1 MYPLDLKEA
10 LCPAQGDMDVL
21 DATVGALLRAAAAER
36 PDAPALLEIGM
47 DGRPGR
53 SWTYGGLLA
62 DAERL
67 ALALSTRF
75 APGERIVVWSPNS
88 PEWLLVEYA
97 CALAGITL
105 VTANPSYQAQE
116 LRYVLEKSG
125 AAALFLVHEF
135 RGNPMARIGA
145 EAAAGLPA
153 LREITDMEDEAALFA
168 SGPRAPGFHEA
179 RPEDEAQLQF
189 TSGTTGFPKGARLHH
204 RGLVTNARFYAGRA
218 GVREGA
224 AWSCFMPMFHTA
236 GCGMTALGALQTFG
250 RIVMFRAFDPNA
262 ILDRVE
268 ADRIELLGGVPTMI
282 FAMLEAQAQKP
293 RDVSSLRMIV
303 SGGSMVAPELVR
315 RAKAGF
321 GCGVMTVYGQTETS
335 PVVTQ
340 HWPGDSLEDVTSS
353 VGQPLPQ
360 TAISIRRMED
370 NSVAAIDEQG
380 EICIHGYCRMLGY
393 DGDEAATAN
402 TIDAE
407 GWLHTGDL
415 GAMDSRGFVRVTGRV
430 KEMIIRGG
438 ENLFPVEIEN
448 ALLEHP
454 AVAEVA
460 VVGLPDE
467 KWGEIVAA
475 AIRFAPGPAV
485 DVETLRAHCR
495 VRLSPQK
502 TPSVWRVATGFPLTG
517 SGKVKRFALR
527 DDILA
532 GKLAEL

>member
-10 LCPAQGDMDVL
+10 HCPAQGDMEVVE
-21 DATVGALLRAAAAER
+21 ATVGALLRAAAAER

-47 DGRPGR
+47 DGQPGR
-53 SWTYGGLLA
+53 SWAYGALLA
-62 DAERL
+62 DSERL

-125 AAALFLVHEF
+125 AAALFLVEDY

-145 EAAAGLPA
+145 EAAVGLSA

-168 SGPRAPGFHEA
+168 RGPRPEALHEA
-179 RPEDEAQLQF
+179 EPGDEAQLQF

-218 GVREGA
+218 AAREGA

-236 GCGMTALGALQTFG
+236 GCGMSALGALQTFG
-250 RIVMFRAFDPNA
+250 RLIMFRVFDPNA

-268 ADRIELLGGVPTMI
+268 ADRIEMLGGVPTMI
-282 FAMLEAQAQKP
+282 FALLETQAKAP
-293 RDVSSLRMIV
+293 RDISSLRTVV

-315 RAKAGF
+315 RVKAGF
-321 GCGVMTVYGQTETS
+321 GCGVTTVYGQTETS

-340 HWPGDSLEDVTSS
+340 HWPDDSLEDVTSS

-370 NSVAAIDEQG
+370 NTVAALDEQG

-393 DGDEAATAN
+393 DGDEAATEK

-415 GAMDSRGFVRVTGRV
+415 GSMDSRGYVRVTGRV

-467 KWGEIVAA
+467 HWGEIVAA
-475 AIRFAPGPAV
+475 AIRFAPGPTA
-485 DVETLRAHCR
+485 DAETLRAHCR
-495 VRLSPQK
+495 MRLSPQK
-502 TPSVWRVATGFPLTG
+502 TPSVWRIAEGFPLTG

-527 DDILA
+527 DQILA
-532 GKLAEL
+532 GALREL